1 MIMANRDVDIT
12 DLEEFDDVSEFYFD
26 DQDVHD
32 QVQWDDDD
40 IEAEDDSF
48 TFRPISEL

>member
-1 MIMANRDVDIT
+1 MSNTDFM

-32 QVQWDDDD
+32 QEQWQDDDT
-40 IEAEDDSF
+40 DDEYS
-48 TFRPISEL
+48 FRPISEL